1 MIQQLFDTE
10 LDKKLQKVNWGL
22 RPMKPEQLHY
32 AANDV
37 LYLLQ
42 MKAVLEQQAA
52 EKNMINGVTFNR
64 NRKAEI
70 EEKFFSDEED

>member
-1 MIQQLFDTE
+1 MARTAGDSDLMTETREEIEAFNSRRTNPKDRITGDT
-10 LDKKLQKVNWGL
+10 LN
-22 RPMKPEQLHY
+22 RS
-32 AANDV
+32 
-37 LYLLQ
+37 
-42 MKAVLEQQAA
+42 MKARQAA